1 MAEARGTT
9 WWSEELASLMENSLP
24 ESSTTTSFE
33 DVRKS
38 SSSEEVE
45 VGESLKEHAVG
56 FLMAWC
62 EILMELG
69 RGCRDI
75 LQQNFFNEDSYL
87 VQKLRGPC
95 SKLSKR
101 LSFLNDFLPEDRD
114 PLLAWSI
121 VFTVFLLAFAGFFL
135 DSTQLNSIYFFILF
149 IWYLLVVL
157 VYFTLMVPQLQSIL
171 ILIQ

>member
-9 WWSEELASLMENSLP
+9 WWSEELASLMENPLP
-24 ESSTTTSFE
+24 ESSTTTSFQ
-33 DVRKS
+33 DVRK
-38 SSSEEVE
+38 SSEEVE

-75 LQQNFFNEDSYL
+75 LQQNFFNEDSYF

-114 PLLAWSI
+114 PLLSWSI
-121 VFTVFLLAFAGFFL
+121 VFTVFLLAFAGFL
-135 DSTQLNSIYFFILF
+135 IQLHLFLF
-149 IWYLLVVL
+149 IWY
-157 VYFTLMVPQLQSIL
+157 
-171 ILIQ
+171 

>member
-9 WWSEELASLMENSLP
+9 WWSEELASLMENPLP
-24 ESSTTTSFE
+24 ESSTATSFQ

-38 SSSEEVE
+38 ASSSEEVE

-101 LSFLNDFLPEDRD
+101 LSFFNDFLPEDRD
-114 PLLAWSI
+114 PLLSWSI
-121 VFTVFLLAFAGFFL
+121 VFTVFLLAFAGFL
-135 DSTQLNSIYFFILF
+135 IQLLLF
-149 IWYLLVVL
+149 IYLVLVVVL
-157 VYFTLMVPQLQSIL
+157 VYFTCSTVAINLNFNSMNLL
-171 ILIQ
+171 C